1 MRHLQSLRIYKN
13 LDFCFVISVVIRNFV
28 QIMKIV
34 MIGAGNLATNLGKA
48 LQSAGHD
55 IIQVYSRTWEH
66 AQQLATLIGGAATD
80 NVDNIVSTG
89 DVYIFSL
96 KDSVLG
102 DIIPRVAKGKSGKL
116 FIHTAG
122 SMPMSCFE
130 GMALHYGVLY
140 PMQTFSK
147 EREVDFKTI
156 PCFIEANDK
165 YAYEMLRGLAES
177 ISDRVIELSSDD
189 RRYLHLA
196 AVWGCNF
203 VNHCYEVCAQILQ
216 QHGLPFDVMLPLI
229 DETAAKVHELPPA
242 KAQTGPAIRFDEN
255 VIRAQA
261 NLMRGNPM
269 LKDLYERMS
278 LSIHDTAIKNE
289 RKKGDE

>member
-1 MRHLQSLRIYKN
+1 M
-13 LDFCFVISVVIRNFV
+13 
-28 QIMKIV
+28 
-34 MIGAGNLATNLGKA
+34 
-48 LQSAGHD
+48 
-55 IIQVYSRTWEH
+55 
-66 AQQLATLIGGAATD
+66 
-80 NVDNIVSTG
+80 
-89 DVYIFSL
+89 
-96 KDSVLG
+96 
-102 DIIPRVAKGKSGKL
+102 
-116 FIHTAG
+116 
-122 SMPMSCFE
+122 
-130 GMALHYGVLY
+130 
-140 PMQTFSK
+140 
-147 EREVDFKTI
+147 
-156 PCFIEANDK
+156 
-165 YAYEMLRGLAES
+165 
-177 ISDRVIELSSDD
+177 SSDD

-203 VNHCYEVCAQILQ
+203 VNHCYEVCAEILR